1 MFVKKIKLLD
11 CKGRINLVIIYI
23 KIILFG
29 IYIDTVNIAVLLRG
43 KSRLLCLLEKLKEL
57 IVGGKYDAG
66 IFIE

>member
-43 KSRLLCLLEKLKEL
+43 KSWLLCLLEKLKEL